1 MTPQSKTGRVL
12 FFCAS
17 IAAIIVAHVYYTPRA
32 NAETAD
38 KDILAIS
45 NTFKSELQEV
55 IDQNHSR
62 DVASQEAAYEPIVQK
77 YINIHTSL
85 QEAVAILR
93 SSGFSI
99 SVSGEGFFEAY
110 PASGLPS
117 RGTMVSGIL
126 YYRGGFLS
134 GGALGIH
141 MRLYPGNYT
150 AVKDVKIA
158 VNTISP

>member
-1 MTPQSKTGRVL
+1 MTPQSKTGRAL

-17 IAAIIVAHVYYTPRA
+17 IAVTIVAHVYYTPRA

-55 IDQNHSR
+55 IDRNHSR
-62 DVASQEAAYEPIVQK
+62 DVESQEAAYEPIVRK

-93 SSGFSI
+93 CSGFHI
-99 SVSGEGFFEAY
+99 SVSGEGFIEKY
-110 PASGLPS
+110 PTSGPPS
-117 RGTMVSGIL
+117 RGTMVSGIM

-134 GGALGIH
+134 GGSLGVH
-141 MRLYPGNYT
+141 MHLYPGNYT
-150 AVKDVKIA
+150 AIKDVKIA
-158 VNTISP
+158 VNTVSP